1 MSKLKKEHWFKFYYH
16 RIMVS
21 CAGWKDDEFG
31 AYIKLLIRQFDKGYV
46 PNDEKELKR
55 IISSYK
61 KNWELLSTKFNEEE
75 PGKLFNNVMKEVRDE
90 YDAKAERNR
99 ENGPK
104 GGRPKKPKQN
114 PDGYESET
122 QPLSV
127 SYSNS
132 SSLEKEEG
140 SEEEKTLDEKN
151 ETLIV
156 PKMLVIWKKN
166 NPKAFIRLADD
177 SQQLLGIAKQLNEW
191 MGLGG
196 NVVVEANAEII
207 KKKWQE
213 ISEFLSRDD
222 FLKKYSLVQVNSHFP
237 SVIQA
242 FNNKANGTTT
252 HQTSTKHKGAM
263 QLVNNL
269 KQEYAARRKE
279 DDGA

>member
-1 MSKLKKEHWFKFYYH
+1 
-16 RIMVS
+16 MVS

-132 SSLEKEEG
+132 GSLEKEEG